1 MTILPSKSFHPS
13 REDKMADSKMKLS
26 AYWWWF
32 DKQNNNNTTRK
43 SPWLRSTLAELD
55 EKTESMLKII
65 EEDADSFAQRAEMYY
80 KKRPELIN
88 LLEDIYRTH
97 RSLALRY
104 DQATKS
110 DSSSSHLYDT
120 YSESFDFDPDQDSGE
135 PENHDDREH
144 EEDRIRA
151 ESGPSEVKNLREE
164 IEKIKKENKF
174 EKELLVQKDEEK
186 REAIRQLSLS
196 VDLLKQENM
205 NLKKRISK
213 DSSKKKASGSS
224 FTRVLWGKMFT
235 ETTALSFEIYAVYQ
249 TADIRIGTGPI
260 VLVTVP
266 KY

>member
-1 MTILPSKSFHPS
+1 MESKRKSS
-13 REDKMADSKMKLS
+13 S
-26 AYWWWF
+26 YWWWF
-32 DKQNNNNTTRK
+32 DKQNTSITKK

-55 EKTESMLKII
+55 DKTESMLKII

-120 YSESFDFDPDQDSGE
+120 YSESFDFDHDQDSGE
-135 PENHDDREH
+135 LENNDDREH
-144 EEDRIRA
+144 KKEEDDDDQIRA
-151 ESGPSEVKNLREE
+151 EHGSSEVNNLREE

-196 VDLLKQENM
+196 VDLLKQENT
-205 NLKKRISK
+205 NLKKRIGK
-213 DSSKKKASGSS
+213 DSSKKKNSSSS

-235 ETTALSFEIYAVYQ
+235 GKMLY
-249 TADIRIGTGPI
+249 
-260 VLVTVP
+260 
-266 KY
+266 KCH